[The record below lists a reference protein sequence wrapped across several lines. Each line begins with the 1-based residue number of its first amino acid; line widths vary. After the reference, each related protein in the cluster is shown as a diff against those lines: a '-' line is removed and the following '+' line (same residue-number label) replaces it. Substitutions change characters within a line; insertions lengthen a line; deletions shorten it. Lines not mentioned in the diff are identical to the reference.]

1 MPVSQERMQSA
12 LGEIMQNS
20 PIQEAKYAQIIT
32 TQEERDEAAMPERLM
47 IYPRQLVT
55 FPNHP
60 FYIRDDEDMSKLKES
75 IMNSG
80 IRTPIEVIHTGATNE
95 RGEDTFY
102 IVAGHRRTHVARQ
115 IFPEDHRLEVRIH
128 NMTMDE
134 AIVAMTESN
143 LLTRENILPC
153 ERGNALRMEVEA
165 RERIFNP
172 NNKSYPKNVKT
183 RDLLGE
189 TYHMTGRN
197 VQRYIRLSYLI
208 SELQTLIDENK
219 IGMVTGVELS
229 YLSEKEQHDV
239 WDEMELTAFEHY
251 PNKAQAVAMRKLS
264 KAGTLDMDAVVDIL
278 EVEKPNQVDHI
289 RYVPRKQELL
299 KKIPAHL
306 KPEEWKDKDFSDFI
320 EKAIE
325 YYAGSLQEQHIQ
337 ETAEHL
343 QEMNRNRKPWERER
357 SI

>member
-1 MPVSQERMQSA
+1 MPVSQESLRSA
-12 LGEIMQNS
+12 LGEIMQDS
-20 PIQEAKYAQIIT
+20 KIQEEKYAQIIT
-32 TQEERDEAAMPERLM
+32 TQEQRDETAMPERLM
-47 IYPRQLVT
+47 IYSRQLVT

-60 FYIRDDEDMSKLKES
+60 FYILDDEDMKKLKES
-75 IMNSG
+75 IMHSG
-80 IRTPIEVIHTGATNE
+80 IRTPIEVIRTGEKNE
-95 RGEDTFY
+95 HGEDTFY

-115 IFPEDHRLEVRIH
+115 IFPENHRLEVRIH

-134 AIVAMTESN
+134 AVVAMTESN

-153 ERGNALRMEVEA
+153 ERGNALRMEIEA
-165 RERIFNP
+165 RERISGRPENGTTAR
-172 NNKSYPKNVKT
+172 NVRT
-183 RDLLGE
+183 RDLIGE
-189 TYHMTGRN
+189 IYNMNGRN

-208 SELQTLIDENK
+208 PELQKLVDESK

-229 YLSEKEQHDV
+229 YLSEKEQRDV

-251 PNKAQAVAMRKLS
+251 PSKAQAVSMRKLS
-264 KAGTLDMDAVVDIL
+264 KAGTLDMDAIVDIL

-289 RYVPRKQELL
+289 RYVPRKKDLL
-299 KKIPAHL
+299 EQIPAYL
-306 KPEEWKDKDFSDFI
+306 KPEEWKDKDFSNFI

-325 YYAGSLQEQHIQ
+325 YYASSLQEKHIQ

-343 QEMNRNRKPWERER
+343 QEMNRNRKPWER